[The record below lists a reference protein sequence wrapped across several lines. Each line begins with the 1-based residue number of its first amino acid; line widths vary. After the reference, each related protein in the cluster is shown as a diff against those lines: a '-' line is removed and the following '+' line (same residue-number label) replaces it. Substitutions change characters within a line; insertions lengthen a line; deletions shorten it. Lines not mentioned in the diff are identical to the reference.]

1 MFTMMRNVQ
10 VYSKPVS
17 INSPII
23 FSANSRQFPAS
34 SRGFIGSFRTDFSV
48 DAAELIAAADRRRA
62 TRQLS
67 TKDIK
72 VTSAVGEITDSDLV
86 GSSVKNTNFNL
97 NSHFNIKSNIN
108 NNNDNNN
115 RNSDNNVN
123 LADSLLSKMYNEII
137 TTRLHSLLQGV
148 HQTNPHHPTQIKTD
162 TFLSASFADS
172 TSIISSNSDSLSEA
186 SANDYTA
193 SANIADADSAD
204 KIADFDEV
212 LLQPAVTQIPLQEFM
227 HLPGLDNF

>member
-34 SRGFIGSFRTDFSV
+34 SRGFIGSFRTDFAV

-108 NNNDNNN
+108 NNDNNN
-115 RNSDNNVN
+115 RNSDNHDN

-186 SANDYTA
+186 SANDYPE
-193 SANIADADSAD
+193 SANIADAD

-212 LLQPAVTQIPLQEFM
+212 LLQPAVTQIPLQEFI

>member
-1 MFTMMRNVQ
+1 MMRNVQ
-10 VYSKPVS
+10 VYCKPVS

-23 FSANSRQFPAS
+23 FSANSRQFPGS
-34 SRGFIGSFRTDFSV
+34 SRGFIGSFRTDFAV

-108 NNNDNNN
+108 NNNN
-115 RNSDNNVN
+115 RNSDNNDD

-172 TSIISSNSDSLSEA
+172 TSIISINSDSLSES
-186 SANDYTA
+186 SANDYPE